1 MKNFCE
7 SLRQHAMKVINFKRK
22 KMKLLTEEQ
31 QEAYKNA
38 NISFIYT

>member
-38 NISFIYT
+38 NICFIYT